1 MQQNHVE
8 RLEELIKVVM
18 ITKKEIIWSFDI
30 HLDSLNLTIFFKQMN
45 GGQSVWRIFFLS
57 WGLISQLH
65 FKLMLPHM

>member
-1 MQQNHVE
+1 MQHNHVE

-45 GGQSVWRIFFLS
+45 GGQSVWRIFFFIL
-57 WGLISQLH
+57 GLN
-65 FKLMLPHM
+65 

>member
-1 MQQNHVE
+1 
-8 RLEELIKVVM
+8 M

-30 HLDSLNLTIFFKQMN
+30 HLYSLNVTIFFKQMN
-45 GGQSVWRIFFLS
+45 GGQLVWRIFFSS

>member
-1 MQQNHVE
+1 MQHNHVE

-45 GGQSVWRIFFLS
+45 GGQSVWRIFFLF